1 MVDSSYASHLDRK
14 SHYGISIHMNN
25 TSGSCVSVSKKSTII
40 ALSSTEAEYVGM
52 FEASKII
59 LWLRQLLLELGFP
72 PTQPTILYED
82 NKSAIHISENGND
95 KGRTKHMDVR
105 YHLIRDLIKTQVI
118 NIKYMPT
125 DSMIADILTK
135 PVDKKTF
142 RKLQAQLLGNLV

>member
-1 MVDSSYASHLDRK
+1 
-14 SHYGISIHMNN
+14 
-25 TSGSCVSVSKKSTII
+25 
-40 ALSSTEAEYVGM
+40 M

-118 NIKYMPT
+118 KLKYMPT
-125 DSMIADILTK
+125 ESMIADILTK

-142 RKLQAQLLGNLV
+142 RKLQVQLLGNLVWGGVLTGSKS